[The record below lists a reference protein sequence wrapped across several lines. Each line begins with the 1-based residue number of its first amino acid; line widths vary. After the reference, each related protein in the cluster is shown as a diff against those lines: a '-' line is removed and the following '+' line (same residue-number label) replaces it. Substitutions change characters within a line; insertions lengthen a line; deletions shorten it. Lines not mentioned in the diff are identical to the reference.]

1 MIIKEL
7 SNIENGTAIKDL
19 YGWVDS
25 IRDHGGLTFVD
36 LRDFDSK
43 IQLVFDK
50 ESTIET
56 NLKNEYYIQISG
68 VFSKRDDALVN
79 KKTPFG
85 EYEILID
92 SLVVINESK
101 TLPFQI
107 EDGIETDES
116 IRLKYRYLDLRRTEM
131 KQNIVARSKTFKSI
145 RNIMN
150 KLDILEIDTPTL
162 IKSTPEGAKDF
173 LVPSRK
179 SPGSFYALPQSP
191 QMYKQLFMM
200 SGFPNYYQ
208 IAKCYRDEDSRKD
221 RQPEFTQ
228 LDLEFSNGNP
238 KLVKKNI
245 EIIVQHIF
253 DEAFDLKIKLPFK
266 TITYKEAMTL
276 YGTDKPDLRI
286 SETIDDISEV
296 FVNTEI
302 NFIKEIIKNGGS
314 VLSLHSDINYS
325 RKDID
330 LLDESIKSLG
340 SNGLGWFKI
349 LDNELSGPLAKLLLP
364 NEKEELLKF
373 GNGILVFQ
381 AGDLY
386 EIGKYMDVLRR
397 NLFANKAEDINSFLW
412 VEDFPYFEIE
422 NDVLQPSHHPFTAPK
437 DTSNFK
443 QNPNDSIALH
453 YDLVLNGVELGSGS
467 QRINNPDLQR
477 LVLEKWGLSNE
488 DIENRF
494 GWFIEALSYGTPQ
507 HAGFAIGIDR
517 LVTEILKQP
526 SIRDVIPFPK
536 TQSGMDPLTDAP
548 SAIDED
554 DLVAVSYTHLTLPTN
569 REV

>member
-68 VFSKRDDALVN
+68 VFNKRDDALVN

-107 EDGIETDES
+107 EDGIDTDES

-286 SETIDDISEV
+286 TETIDDISEV

-364 NEKEELLKF
+364 EEKEELLKF

-397 NLFANKAEDINSFLW
+397 NLFANKAEDFTSFLW

-488 DIENRF
+488 DIESRF

-554 DLVAVSYTHLTLPTN
+554 DLVEYNLRYVTD
-569 REV
+569 E

>member
-56 NLKNEYYIQISG
+56 NLKNEYYIQVSG

-107 EDGIETDES
+107 EDGVDTDES

-238 KLVKKNI
+238 QLVKKNI

-286 SETIDDISEV
+286 TETIDDISEV

-397 NLFANKAEDINSFLW
+397 NLFANKAEDITSFLW

-548 SAIDED
+548 SAIDEE
-554 DLVAVSYTHLTLPTN
+554 DLVEYNLRYVTD
-569 REV
+569 E

>member
-107 EDGIETDES
+107 EDGIDTDES

-238 KLVKKNI
+238 QLVKKNI

-286 SETIDDISEV
+286 TETIDDISEV

-364 NEKEELLKF
+364 EEKEELIKF

-397 NLFANKAEDINSFLW
+397 NLFANKAEDITSFLW

-488 DIENRF
+488 DIESRF

-554 DLVAVSYTHLTLPTN
+554 DLVEYNLRYVTD
-569 REV
+569 E

>member
-68 VFSKRDDALVN
+68 VFNKRDDALVN

-107 EDGIETDES
+107 EDGIDTDES

-228 LDLEFSNGNP
+228 LDLEFSNSNP

-286 SETIDDISEV
+286 KETIDDISEV

-314 VLSLHSDINYS
+314 VLSLHSDNNYS

-381 AGDLY
+381 AGDIY
-386 EIGKYMDVLRR
+386 EIAKYMDVLRR
-397 NLFANKAEDINSFLW
+397 NLFANKAEDITSFLW

-488 DIENRF
+488 DIESRF

-517 LVTEILKQP
+517 LVSEILKQP

-554 DLVAVSYTHLTLPTN
+554 DLVEYNLRYVTD
-569 REV
+569 E

>member
-7 SNIENGTAIKDL
+7 ANIENGTAIKDL

-107 EDGIETDES
+107 EDGIDTDES

-286 SETIDDISEV
+286 TETIDDISEV

-364 NEKEELLKF
+364 EEKEELLKF

-397 NLFANKAEDINSFLW
+397 NLFANKAEDITSFLW

-488 DIENRF
+488 DIESRF

-554 DLVAVSYTHLTLPTN
+554 DLVEYNLRYVTD
-569 REV
+569 E